1 MGYYRDLIDDLKYE
15 IEQLKNIKI
24 EVQNIDTGDSE
35 VMSLDEFVYKYNN
48 DHIDSVNTCIK
59 MIRE

>member
-1 MGYYRDLIDDLKYE
+1 MTVKELQ
-15 IEQLKNIKI
+15 IENIKI

-35 VMSLDEFVYKYNN
+35 VMSLDEFIYKYNN

-59 MIRE
+59 LIRE

>member
-1 MGYYRDLIDDLKYE
+1 ME
-15 IEQLKNIKI
+15 ILI

-59 MIRE
+59 LIRE